1 MPDEGGSDAGAAAGL
16 RELRVP
22 GQCVDDV
29 SGEVGAI
36 RRGQRGAFLA
46 LEVLGQHDLA
56 VTTGEDQVDAR
67 ALEVAVEQQ
76 MSIRNNYGVRRRM
89 CRNLVDMELTGRRKM
104 TVR

>member
-1 MPDEGGSDAGAAAGL
+1 MPDDGGRDAGAAVGL

-22 GQCVDDV
+22 GQRVDDV
-29 SGEVGAI
+29 AGEVGAI

-56 VTTGEDQVDAR
+56 VTAGEDQVDAG